1 MDFSFLSN
9 FAITLFALLNPI
21 GMLPV
26 FISYTANE
34 RKEVQRLVALFV
46 SLTVMAL
53 LLVFLLI
60 GAPILQFFGVSL
72 NSFRIAGGILLL
84 IIGIGIVNGK
94 SSDNKEE
101 IVTTAASNYLTQA
114 KSIYS
119 QIVIPMAMPL
129 LVGPG
134 VIANVIL
141 YSSEASSKIGTGLAI
156 ELILMIVLVSF
167 LVFATLAAG
176 KLLQKMIGNIGLNI
190 TQRIM
195 GLFVAAI
202 GVQFMVTGIINI
214 FVSQII
220 PELSKIK

>member
-53 LLVFLLI
+53 LLMFLLI
-60 GAPILQFFGVSL
+60 GSPILQFFGVSL
-72 NSFRIAGGILLL
+72 DSFRIAGGILLL
-84 IIGIGIVNGK
+84 TIGIGIVNGK

-101 IVTTAASNYLTQA
+101 IVTSETNNNLTQA

-141 YSSEASSKIGTGLAI
+141 YSNEASKKRDGLGI
-156 ELILMIVLVSF
+156 ELILMIALVSF
-167 LVFATLAAG
+167 LVFVILAAG
-176 KLLQKMIGNIGLNI
+176 KWLQKMIGNIGLNI

-202 GVQFMVTGIINI
+202 GVQFMVTGVINI

>member
-1 MDFSFLSN
+1 MNFSFLSN

-60 GAPILQFFGVSL
+60 GSPILQFFGVSL
-72 NSFRIAGGILLL
+72 DSFRIAGGILLL
-84 IIGIGIVNGK
+84 TIGIGIVNGK

-101 IVTTAASNYLTQA
+101 IVTTETNNNLTQA

-141 YSSEASSKIGTGLAI
+141 YSNEASKKRDGLGI
-156 ELILMIVLVSF
+156 ELILMIALVSF
-167 LVFATLAAG
+167 LVFVILAAG
-176 KLLQKMIGNIGLNI
+176 KWLQKMIGNIGLNI

-202 GVQFMVTGIINI
+202 GVQFMVTGVINI
-214 FVSQII
+214 FINQII

>member
-1 MDFSFLSN
+1 MNFSFLSN

-26 FISYTANE
+26 FISYTVNE

-60 GAPILQFFGVSL
+60 GSPILQFFGVSL
-72 NSFRIAGGILLL
+72 DSFRIAGGILLL
-84 IIGIGIVNGK
+84 TIGIGIVNGK

-101 IVTTAASNYLTQA
+101 IVTTETNNNLTQA

-141 YSSEASSKIGTGLAI
+141 YSNEASKKRDGLGI
-156 ELILMIVLVSF
+156 ELILMIALVSF
-167 LVFATLAAG
+167 LVFVILAAG
-176 KLLQKMIGNIGLNI
+176 KWLQKMIGNIGLNI

-202 GVQFMVTGIINI
+202 GVQFMVTGVINI
-214 FVSQII
+214 FINQII

>member
-1 MDFSFLSN
+1 MNFSFLSN

-26 FISYTANE
+26 FISYTALE

-53 LLVFLLI
+53 LLMFLLI
-60 GAPILQFFGVSL
+60 GSPILQFFGVSL
-72 NSFRIAGGILLL
+72 DSFRIAGGILLL

-101 IVTTAASNYLTQA
+101 IVTTETNNNLTQA

-141 YSSEASSKIGTGLAI
+141 YSNEASKKRDGLGI
-156 ELILMIVLVSF
+156 ELIVVIALVSF
-167 LVFATLAAG
+167 LVFVILATG
-176 KLLQKMIGNIGLNI
+176 KWLQKMIGNIGLNI

-202 GVQFMVTGIINI
+202 GVQFMVTGVINI

>member
-1 MDFSFLSN
+1 MNFSFLSN

-60 GAPILQFFGVSL
+60 GSPILQFFGVSL
-72 NSFRIAGGILLL
+72 DSFRIAGGILLL

-101 IVTTAASNYLTQA
+101 IVTTETNNNLTQA

-141 YSSEASSKIGTGLAI
+141 YSNEASKKRDGLGI
-156 ELILMIVLVSF
+156 ELILMIALVSF
-167 LVFATLAAG
+167 LVFVILATG
-176 KLLQKMIGNIGLNI
+176 KWLQKMIGNIGLNI

-202 GVQFMVTGIINI
+202 GVQFMVTGVINI
-214 FVSQII
+214 FVNQII

>member
-1 MDFSFLSN
+1 MNFSFLSN

-46 SLTVMAL
+46 CLTVMAL

-60 GAPILQFFGVSL
+60 GSPILQFFGVSL
-72 NSFRIAGGILLL
+72 DSFRIAGGILLL
-84 IIGIGIVNGK
+84 TIGIGIVNGK

-101 IVTTAASNYLTQA
+101 IVTTETNNNLTQA

-141 YSSEASSKIGTGLAI
+141 YSNEASKKRDGLGI
-156 ELILMIVLVSF
+156 ELILMIALVSF
-167 LVFATLAAG
+167 LVFVILAAG
-176 KLLQKMIGNIGLNI
+176 KWLQKIIGNIGLNI

-202 GVQFMVTGIINI
+202 GVQFMVTGVINI
-214 FVSQII
+214 FVNQII

>member
-1 MDFSFLSN
+1 MNFSFLSN

-26 FISYTANE
+26 FISYTSFE

-53 LLVFLLI
+53 LLMFLLI
-60 GAPILQFFGVSL
+60 GSPILQFFGVSL
-72 NSFRIAGGILLL
+72 DSFRIAGGILLL

-101 IVTTAASNYLTQA
+101 IVTTETNNNLTQA

-141 YSSEASSKIGTGLAI
+141 YSNEASKKRDGLGI
-156 ELILMIVLVSF
+156 ELILMIALVSF
-167 LVFATLAAG
+167 LVFVILATG
-176 KLLQKMIGNIGLNI
+176 KWLQKMIGNIGLNI

-202 GVQFMVTGIINI
+202 GVQFMVTGVINI

-220 PELSKIK
+220 PELFKIK

>member
-1 MDFSFLSN
+1 MNFSFLSN

-60 GAPILQFFGVSL
+60 GSPILQFFGVSL
-72 NSFRIAGGILLL
+72 DSFRIAGGILLL
-84 IIGIGIVNGK
+84 TIGIGIVNGK

-101 IVTTAASNYLTQA
+101 IVTTETNNNLTQA

-141 YSSEASSKIGTGLAI
+141 YSNEASKKRDGLGI
-156 ELILMIVLVSF
+156 ELILMIGLVSF
-167 LVFATLAAG
+167 LVFVILAAG
-176 KLLQKMIGNIGLNI
+176 KWLQKMIGNIGLNI

-214 FVSQII
+214 FVNQII

>member
-26 FISYTANE
+26 FISYTASE

-53 LLVFLLI
+53 LLAFLLV
-60 GAPILQFFGVSL
+60 GSPILQFFGISL
-72 NSFRIAGGILLL
+72 DSFRIAGGVLLL

-101 IVTTAASNYLTQA
+101 IITTAASNNLTQA

-141 YSSEASSKIGTGLAI
+141 YSNEASKKRGGLGI
-156 ELILMIVLVSF
+156 ELILMIALVSF
-167 LVFATLAAG
+167 LVFIILATG
-176 KLLQKMIGNIGLNI
+176 KWLQKMIGNIGLNI

-202 GVQFMVTGIINI
+202 GVQFMVTGVIIAV
-214 FVSQII
+214 FT
-220 PELSKIK
+220 

>member
-1 MDFSFLSN
+1 MDWSLLRN
-9 FAITLFALLNPI
+9 FAVTLFALLNPI

-26 FISYTANE
+26 FISYTARE
-34 RKEVQRLVALFV
+34 RKQVQRLVALFV

-60 GAPILQFFGVSL
+60 GSPILQFFGVSL
-72 NSFRIAGGILLL
+72 DSFRIAGGILLL
-84 IIGIGIVNGK
+84 IIGIGIVNGT

-101 IVTTAASNYLTQA
+101 IVTTEASDDLIEA

-141 YSSEASSKIGTGLAI
+141 YSNEASEKIGSGLAI

-167 LVFATLAAG
+167 LVFVVLAAG
-176 KLLQKMIGNIGLNI
+176 KWLQKIIGNIGLNI

-214 FVSQII
+214 FVNQII

>member
-26 FISYTANE
+26 FISYTASE

-53 LLVFLLI
+53 LLAFLLV
-60 GAPILQFFGVSL
+60 GSPILQFFGISL
-72 NSFRIAGGILLL
+72 DSFRIAGGVLLL

-101 IVTTAASNYLTQA
+101 IITTAASNNLTQA

-141 YSSEASSKIGTGLAI
+141 YSNEASKKHDGLGI
-156 ELILMIVLVSF
+156 ELILMIALVSF
-167 LVFATLAAG
+167 LVFVILATG
-176 KLLQKMIGNIGLNI
+176 KWLQKMIGNIGLNI

-202 GVQFMVTGIINI
+202 GVQFMVTGVIIAV
-214 FVSQII
+214 FT
-220 PELSKIK
+220 

>member
-1 MDFSFLSN
+1 MNFSFLSN

-26 FISYTANE
+26 FISYTALE

-53 LLVFLLI
+53 LLIFLLI
-60 GAPILQFFGVSL
+60 GSPILQFFGVSL
-72 NSFRIAGGILLL
+72 DSFRIAGGILLL

-101 IVTTAASNYLTQA
+101 IVTTETNNNLTQA

-141 YSSEASSKIGTGLAI
+141 YSNEASKKRDGLGI
-156 ELILMIVLVSF
+156 ELILMIALVSF
-167 LVFATLAAG
+167 LVFVILATG
-176 KLLQKMIGNIGLNI
+176 KWLQKMIGNIGLNI

-202 GVQFMVTGIINI
+202 GVQFMVTGVINI

>member
-1 MDFSFLSN
+1 MEFSFLSN

-167 LVFATLAAG
+167 LVFAILAAG
-176 KLLQKMIGNIGLNI
+176 KFLQKMIGNIGLNI

-214 FVSQII
+214 FVSKII

>member
-1 MDFSFLSN
+1 MEFSFLSN

-72 NSFRIAGGILLL
+72 DSFRIAGGILLL

-167 LVFATLAAG
+167 LVFAILAAG
-176 KLLQKMIGNIGLNI
+176 KFLQKMIGNIGLNI

-214 FVSQII
+214 FVSKII

>member
-1 MDFSFLSN
+1 MNFSFLSN

-46 SLTVMAL
+46 FLTVMAL

-60 GAPILQFFGVSL
+60 GSPILQFFGVSL
-72 NSFRIAGGILLL
+72 DSFRIAGGILLL
-84 IIGIGIVNGK
+84 TIGIGIVNGK

-101 IVTTAASNYLTQA
+101 IVTTETNNNLTQA

-141 YSSEASSKIGTGLAI
+141 YSNEASKKRDGLGI
-156 ELILMIVLVSF
+156 ELILMIALVSF
-167 LVFATLAAG
+167 LVFVILAAG
-176 KLLQKMIGNIGLNI
+176 KWLQKMIGNIGLNI

-202 GVQFMVTGIINI
+202 GVQFMVTGVINI
-214 FVSQII
+214 FINQII

>member
-1 MDFSFLSN
+1 M
-9 FAITLFALLNPI
+9 T
-21 GMLPV
+21 
-26 FISYTANE
+26 
-34 RKEVQRLVALFV
+34 
-46 SLTVMAL
+46 
-53 LLVFLLI
+53 
-60 GAPILQFFGVSL
+60 
-72 NSFRIAGGILLL
+72 
-84 IIGIGIVNGK
+84 IGIGIVNGK

-101 IVTTAASNYLTQA
+101 IVTTETNNNLTQA

-141 YSSEASSKIGTGLAI
+141 YSNEASKKRDGLGI
-156 ELILMIVLVSF
+156 ELILMIALVSF
-167 LVFATLAAG
+167 LVFVILAAG
-176 KLLQKMIGNIGLNI
+176 KWLQKIIGNIGLNI

-202 GVQFMVTGIINI
+202 GVQFMVTGVINI
-214 FVSQII
+214 FVNQII

>member
-1 MDFSFLSN
+1 MNFSFLSN

-60 GAPILQFFGVSL
+60 GSPILQFFGVSL
-72 NSFRIAGGILLL
+72 DSFRIAGRILLL
-84 IIGIGIVNGK
+84 TIGIGIVNGK

-101 IVTTAASNYLTQA
+101 IVTTETNNNLTQA

-141 YSSEASSKIGTGLAI
+141 YSNEASKKRDGLGI
-156 ELILMIVLVSF
+156 ELILMIALVSF
-167 LVFATLAAG
+167 LVFVILTAG
-176 KLLQKMIGNIGLNI
+176 KWLQKMIGNIVLNI

-202 GVQFMVTGIINI
+202 GVQFMVTGVINI
-214 FVSQII
+214 FINQII

>member
-1 MDFSFLSN
+1 MEFSFLSN

-101 IVTTAASNYLTQA
+101 IVTTSASNYLTQA

-167 LVFATLAAG
+167 LVFAILAAG
-176 KLLQKMIGNIGLNI
+176 KFLQKMIGNIGLNI

-214 FVSQII
+214 FVSKII

>member
-60 GAPILQFFGVSL
+60 GSPILQFFGVSL
-72 NSFRIAGGILLL
+72 DSFRIAGGILLL
-84 IIGIGIVNGK
+84 TIGIGIVNGK

-101 IVTTAASNYLTQA
+101 IVTTETNNNLTQA

-141 YSSEASSKIGTGLAI
+141 YSNEASKKRDGLGI
-156 ELILMIVLVSF
+156 ELILMI
-167 LVFATLAAG
+167 
-176 KLLQKMIGNIGLNI
+176 
-190 TQRIM
+190 
-195 GLFVAAI
+195 
-202 GVQFMVTGIINI
+202 
-214 FVSQII
+214 
-220 PELSKIK
+220 

>member
-26 FISYTANE
+26 FISYTASE

-53 LLVFLLI
+53 LLAFLLV
-60 GAPILQFFGVSL
+60 GSPILQFFGISL
-72 NSFRIAGGILLL
+72 DSFRIAGGVLLL

-101 IVTTAASNYLTQA
+101 IITTAASNNLTQA

-141 YSSEASSKIGTGLAI
+141 YSNEASKKRGGLGI
-156 ELILMIVLVSF
+156 ELILMIALVSF
-167 LVFATLAAG
+167 LVFIILATG
-176 KLLQKMIGNIGLNI
+176 KWLQKMIGNIGLNI

-202 GVQFMVTGIINI
+202 GVQFMVTGVINI

>member
-26 FISYTANE
+26 FISYTASE
-34 RKEVQRLVALFV
+34 RKEVQRLVALFF

-60 GAPILQFFGVSL
+60 GSPILQFFGVSL
-72 NSFRIAGGILLL
+72 DSFRIAGGILLL

-101 IVTTAASNYLTQA
+101 IITTAASNNLTQA

-134 VIANVIL
+134 VIAIVIL
-141 YSSEASSKIGTGLAI
+141 YSNEASKKHDGLGI
-156 ELILMIVLVSF
+156 ELILMIALVSF
-167 LVFATLAAG
+167 LVFVILATG
-176 KLLQKMIGNIGLNI
+176 KWLQKMIGNIGLNI

-202 GVQFMVTGIINI
+202 GVQFMVTGVIIAV
-214 FVSQII
+214 FT
-220 PELSKIK
+220 

>member
-1 MDFSFLSN
+1 M
-9 FAITLFALLNPI
+9 T
-21 GMLPV
+21 
-26 FISYTANE
+26 
-34 RKEVQRLVALFV
+34 
-46 SLTVMAL
+46 
-53 LLVFLLI
+53 
-60 GAPILQFFGVSL
+60 
-72 NSFRIAGGILLL
+72 
-84 IIGIGIVNGK
+84 IGIGIVNGK

-101 IVTTAASNYLTQA
+101 IVTTETNNNLTQA

-141 YSSEASSKIGTGLAI
+141 YSNEASKKHDGLGI
-156 ELILMIVLVSF
+156 ELILMIALVSF
-167 LVFATLAAG
+167 LVFVILAAG
-176 KLLQKMIGNIGLNI
+176 KWLQKMIGNIGLNI

-202 GVQFMVTGIINI
+202 GVQFMVTGVINI
-214 FVSQII
+214 FINQII

>member
-1 MDFSFLSN
+1 MEFSFLSN

-84 IIGIGIVNGK
+84 VIGIGIVNGK

-167 LVFATLAAG
+167 LVFAILAAG
-176 KLLQKMIGNIGLNI
+176 KFLQKMIGNIGLNI

-214 FVSQII
+214 FVSKII

>member
-1 MDFSFLSN
+1 MNFSFLSN

-26 FISYTANE
+26 FISYTSLE

-53 LLVFLLI
+53 LLMFLLI
-60 GAPILQFFGVSL
+60 GSPILQFFGVSL
-72 NSFRIAGGILLL
+72 DSFRIAGGILLL

-101 IVTTAASNYLTQA
+101 IVTTETNNNLTQA

-141 YSSEASSKIGTGLAI
+141 YSNEASKKRDGLGI
-156 ELILMIVLVSF
+156 ELILMIALVSF
-167 LVFATLAAG
+167 LVFVILATG
-176 KLLQKMIGNIGLNI
+176 KWLQKMIGNIGLNI

-202 GVQFMVTGIINI
+202 GVQFMVTGVINI

>member
-167 LVFATLAAG
+167 LVFAILAAG
-176 KLLQKMIGNIGLNI
+176 KFLQKMIGNIGLNI

-214 FVSQII
+214 FVSKII

>member
-26 FISYTANE
+26 FISYTALE

-53 LLVFLLI
+53 LLIFLLI
-60 GAPILQFFGVSL
+60 GSPILQFFGVSL
-72 NSFRIAGGILLL
+72 DSFRIAGGILLL
-84 IIGIGIVNGK
+84 TIGIGIVNGK
-94 SSDNKEE
+94 SSDNKEK
-101 IVTTAASNYLTQA
+101 IVTTETNNSLTQA

-141 YSSEASSKIGTGLAI
+141 YSNEASKKRDGLGI
-156 ELILMIVLVSF
+156 ELILMIALVSF
-167 LVFATLAAG
+167 LVFAILAAG
-176 KLLQKMIGNIGLNI
+176 KWLQKMIGNIGLNI

>member
-1 MDFSFLSN
+1 MNFSFLSN

-60 GAPILQFFGVSL
+60 GSPILQFFGVSL
-72 NSFRIAGGILLL
+72 DSFRIAGGILLL
-84 IIGIGIVNGK
+84 TIGIGIVNGK

-101 IVTTAASNYLTQA
+101 IVTTETNNNLTQA

-141 YSSEASSKIGTGLAI
+141 YSNEASKKRDGLGI
-156 ELILMIVLVSF
+156 ELILMIALVSF
-167 LVFATLAAG
+167 LVFVILAAG
-176 KLLQKMIGNIGLNI
+176 KWLQKMIGNIGLNI

-214 FVSQII
+214 FVNQII